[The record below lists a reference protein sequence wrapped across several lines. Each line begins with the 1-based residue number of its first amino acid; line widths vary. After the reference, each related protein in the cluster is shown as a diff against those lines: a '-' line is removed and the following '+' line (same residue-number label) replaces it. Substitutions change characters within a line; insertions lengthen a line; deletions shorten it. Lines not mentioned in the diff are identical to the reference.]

1 MDLNELLF
9 QHQRAI
15 LRAGA
20 GNPESDPRPRASAHD
35 LVGHYARRIRH
46 LRERMGVASYPEWM
60 LLPPGMV

>member
-15 LRAGA
+15 LRAGPA
-20 GNPESDPRPRASAHD
+20 APRTGPTAFD
-35 LVGHYARRIRH
+35 LVGHYAHRIRR

-60 LLPPGMV
+60 ALPPGAL